1 MDPLDDF
8 APITGL
14 GVSPQAVVVHPS
26 LTVNTMTD
34 LINRGKAK
42 PGELNYGTF
51 GIGSSGHLN
60 IEMLGMAT
68 GARFT
73 PVHYRGAAPAIT
85 DLLGGHIHFMMVSIG
100 LIAEPA
106 KDARLKVIAV
116 GSESRLPQLSNV
128 PTLAENDLKGFETG
142 SWYGLVAPKGTP
154 ADIIAKISMDS
165 QAIFND
171 PAFQQKALAP
181 SFIYSIAS
189 EPERFAHMMR
199 RGIPQVEEGDH
210 GGKYKSRIECHL
222 LREELTHVP
231 E

>member
-1 MDPLDDF
+1 M
-8 APITGL
+8 
-14 GVSPQAVVVHPS
+14 VVHPS

-128 PTLAENDLKGFETG
+128 PTPCRKRSQRNFETG
-142 SWYGLVAPKGTP
+142 SWYGLVAAPKGTP

-171 PAFQQKALAP
+171 PAF
-181 SFIYSIAS
+181 
-189 EPERFAHMMR
+189 
-199 RGIPQVEEGDH
+199 
-210 GGKYKSRIECHL
+210 
-222 LREELTHVP
+222 
-231 E
+231 